1 MNYDYTKINRLNS
14 PNNYMYSVYQGNK
27 FFDFYFQD
35 RIKKIKSLQDRK
47 YEKYQQKLKLSI
59 YPRVNKFLNKILV
72 KKFSNDLLLKS
83 LNYNIKKKIDVDKQY
98 RFKPL
103 SSFSIRKEVKIEC
116 LLLSIINSQLIQK
129 NTKLVKFWLDF
140 LVQRF
145 EVKKKIYPSY
155 KVNFRKGKG
164 DSNIASLYLMLA
176 ISLILFFCSTKKIK
190 YMNTLLKLS
199 DLICS
204 LDTKHLVKFVS
215 KDTLSLILLIELL
228 NIKLILKKNIKSKKN
243 YAFK

>member
-14 PNNYMYSVYQGNK
+14 PNNYMYSAYQGNK
-27 FFDFYFQD
+27 FFDFYFKD
-35 RIKKIKSLQDRK
+35 RIKKIKSLQDKK
-47 YEKYQQKLKLSI
+47 YEKNQQKLQLFI
-59 YPRVNKFLNKILV
+59 YSRVNKFLNKILV
-72 KKFSNDLLLKS
+72 KNFFSDLLLKK
-83 LNYNIKKKIDVDKQY
+83 LNFDIKKKIDVDKQY

-129 NTKLVKFWLDF
+129 NTKLVKFWLD
-140 LVQRF
+140 LLIQRF
-145 EVKKKIYPSY
+145 EVKKKIYTSY
-155 KVNFRKGKG
+155 EVNFRKGKG

-190 YMNTLLKLS
+190 YMNTLLKVS

-204 LDTKHLVKFVS
+204 LDTKYLVKVIPA
-215 KDTLSLILLIELL
+215 DTLSFILLIELL
-228 NIKLILKKNIKSKKN
+228 NVKLLLKNNLKNKKN
-243 YAFK
+243 YEFK